1 MQSHT
6 TDLRTVIE
14 TTVFCSTYFTTGM
27 AKEKVNGRWRWCPQF
42 PSSVLK
48 TPSGEN
54 PLGPV
59 SKIGEVSRSFDLCD
73 LEETPHQVSL
83 PAELVIDILE
93 MLSFEYLI
101 VKARLLNRI
110 WYTLAM
116 YRARL
121 LVRGWLQ
128 KVQKVQSGDVEMVY
142 HGTRSKIHK
151 AESLAHIYR
160 DYGDEWCTPSFSENT
175 ALINLQYSKQKV
187 VGEEPGLP
195 SSTVKVRSVQVG
207 LLGNFL
213 DFPDYS
219 DLQGKGTKTTIWFR
233 FGSHLPMKCK
243 LLSPKEFM
251 KDKVQGVR
259 VMDLVGIW
267 MEVKQ
272 GNEVQRVN
280 ITTILSDEFKFH
292 FTFTGNFHIDRW
304 YFYTKPCYFLGYDAT
319 LNISSKS
326 SHILP

>member
-1 MQSHT
+1 M
-6 TDLRTVIE
+6 
-14 TTVFCSTYFTTGM
+14 G
-27 AKEKVNGRWRWCPQF
+27 KEKVNGRWRWCPQSL
-42 PSSVLK
+42 PTSVLK
-48 TPSGEN
+48 TPLGEN
-54 PLGPV
+54 LLGPV
-59 SKIGEVSRSFDLCD
+59 SKTGEISQSFDQCD

-128 KVQKVQSGDVEMVY
+128 KVQKVLSGDVEMVY
-142 HGTRSKIHK
+142 HGTRSRIHK
-151 AESLAHIYR
+151 AESLVHPYR
-160 DYGDEWCTPSFSENT
+160 DYLGEKCTPSFSENT
-175 ALINLQYSKQKV
+175 ALINIQFSKQDNV
-187 VGEEPGLP
+187 AEEPGIT
-195 SSTVKVRSVQVG
+195 SSTAKVRSVQVG

-219 DLQGKGTKTTIWFR
+219 DIQGKGTKTTIWFR

-243 LLSPKEFM
+243 LLPPKEFRVS
-251 KDKVQGVR
+251 DKVQGVR
-259 VMDLVGIW
+259 VMDLGGIW

-272 GNEVQRVN
+272 GNETQRVN
-280 ITTILSDEFKFH
+280 LTTVLSDQFKFH
-292 FTFTGNFHIDRW
+292 FTFTGNFRTRDSW
-304 YFYTKPCYFLGYDAT
+304 YYTKRCYFLGYDAT
-319 LNISSKS
+319 LKISSKS
-326 SHILP
+326 SHILS